1 MQRRFSTIIDLVIQV
16 ISIFLNQIKD
26 TMGTRIKIIYW
37 ITIIALSAMVV
48 IQAYWLFYQY
58 KYTLKQ
64 YEGELF
70 EQTIRIAQMDNNL
83 RKDSHDK
90 RFKIMTQWKME
101 ATQNNVSAFSPEL
114 EWIFDTYIIDIKK
127 IVNYHSMSI
136 QQIDSLSESTKG
148 VEKYRF
154 DIKTSNRGYD
164 VYEALERFQINRL
177 NPFSTARFDSMLQK
191 QGIKPLSIKVEVAD
205 SMVWNPHKI
214 SYTSIWNPILEVT
227 YPFNILQKEQVRI
240 TYKLGGSPILKK
252 MLESL
257 LCSILFSLLLTFC
270 LIYQIRTIFKQ
281 QRIEALR
288 KDFIKTM
295 IHELKRPVATL
306 KMCISFMKNDKMM
319 QDKTMKDDIIRSSQN
334 ELDNLSSY
342 FSKLRDLTYGDV
354 EDIPLNLSTFNVK
367 KLVDEC
373 IEKQNLPADRQITI
387 TARLDDANTEITADR
402 MHVVNILC
410 NLIENAV
417 KYSEGKTSIQIDCHS
432 ANNLYIIE
440 ISDNGFGISP
450 MESPYVFDKYF
461 RSASIVG
468 KNIPGMGLGLCYVK
482 LLVVAHKGKIS
493 LDSTL
498 GKGSKFIIEIPLKQ

>member
-1 MQRRFSTIIDLVIQV
+1 
-16 ISIFLNQIKD
+16 
-26 TMGTRIKIIYW
+26 
-37 ITIIALSAMVV
+37 
-48 IQAYWLFYQY
+48 
-58 KYTLKQ
+58 
-64 YEGELF
+64 
-70 EQTIRIAQMDNNL
+70 
-83 RKDSHDK
+83 
-90 RFKIMTQWKME
+90 MTQWKME
-101 ATQNNVSAFSPEL
+101 ATQNNVSAFRPEL
-114 EWIFDTYIIDIKK
+114 EWIFDTYIIDLKK
-127 IVNYHSMSI
+127 IVNYNSMSI
-136 QQIDSLSESTKG
+136 KQIDSLSESTNG

-154 DIKTSNRGYD
+154 EIKTSNREYD

-191 QGIKPLSIKVEVAD
+191 QGIKPLSIKIEVID
-205 SMVWNPHKI
+205 SMVWKPHKI

-227 YPFNILQKEQVRI
+227 YPFNTLQKEQVRI
-240 TYKLGGSPILKK
+240 IYKLGGSPILKK

-367 KLVDEC
+367 KLVEEC

-387 TARLDDANTEITADR
+387 TARLDDNNTEITADR

-417 KYSEGKTSIQIDCHS
+417 KYSDGKTSIQIDCHS
-432 ANNLYIIE
+432 ANNMYLIE
-440 ISDNGFGISP
+440 TP
-450 MESPYVFDKYF
+450 AVFDR
-461 RSASIVG
+461 RSKRV
-468 KNIPGMGLGLCYVK
+468 
-482 LLVVAHKGKIS
+482 
-493 LDSTL
+493 
-498 GKGSKFIIEIPLKQ
+498 